1 MGESSSV
8 GGAGHQLNL
17 ITAGS
22 VTVATASSS
31 TTNIGDIDEKAI
43 TTENPEDVV
52 VAFAEAA
59 KVVVYKGDIRQKPT
73 RKEKAPKYTFK
84 DSFVILNHG
93 CGQAVENCDIFP
105 RWIE

>member
-22 VTVATASSS
+22 VTTA
-31 TTNIGDIDEKAI
+31 DIDEKAI
-43 TTENPEDVV
+43 TTENPEDVA

-93 CGQAVENCDIFP
+93 CGQAVENCDILP